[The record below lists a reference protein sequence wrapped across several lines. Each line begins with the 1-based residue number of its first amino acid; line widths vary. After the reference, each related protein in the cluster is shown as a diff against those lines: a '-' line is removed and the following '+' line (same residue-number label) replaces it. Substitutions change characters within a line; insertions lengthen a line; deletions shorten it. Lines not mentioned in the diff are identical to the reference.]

1 MLFYPGNATHPTH
14 QLDRCYPKVK
24 GATSVVPL
32 GPSGSPESGESVGV
46 NEEEFFAGDGR
57 GGYTLPTTPYLWLM
71 KRSSGLIKGSTIVED
86 VARENSLPLDQVRG
100 ALLDLTDWGLIELLP
115 TPIYSTIT
123 RRENISQGEI
133 NNQARLSIERSLITY
148 RSVDG
153 GVSEW
158 DARARQTISIVGDN
172 RIARNLLPLLISSGF
187 IRSSILTSS
196 RDPVLLSARD
206 INGLSVTL
214 EHLGKNK
221 ALHHRELI
229 RHSHISTSTQPVT
242 SRESDLVIATTPP
255 QPDQIQEWQ
264 SEGIA
269 HIAVS
274 EPIRTEIE
282 ISYFIQPGAT
292 PCLHCISLHR
302 RDALPP
308 KLSTLSIATG
318 GVELPATAAALIA
331 ALLASAVENFY
342 QANRPVSRSSRVINL
357 LEPTLHHEDRK
368 WNFHPEC
375 GCVDV
380 QRRASPR

>member
-1 MLFYPGNATHPTH
+1 MLLYPGNATHP
-14 QLDRCYPKVK
+14 LDRCYPKVK
-24 GATSVVPL
+24 GAACAIPRE
-32 GPSGSPESGESVGV
+32 PSHSPESGESVGMS
-46 NEEEFFAGDGR
+46 EEEFFAGDSR
-57 GGYTLPTTPYLWLM
+57 GGYTLPTTPYLWLI
-71 KRSSGLIKGSTIVED
+71 KRSSGLIKGSTIVEE
-86 VARENSLPLDQVRG
+86 VAAENSLSLDQVRG
-100 ALLDLTDWGLIELLP
+100 ALLDLTAWGLIELLP

-123 RRENISQGEI
+123 RRENISQGET

-153 GVSEW
+153 GASEW
-158 DARARQTISIVGDN
+158 GARASQTISIVGDN

-187 IRSSILTSS
+187 IRSSLLTSAS
-196 RDPVLLSARD
+196 DPVLLGARD

-214 EHLGKNK
+214 EHLGKSK

-229 RHSHISTSTQPVT
+229 RHSHISTTTQPVT
-242 SRESDLVIATTPP
+242 SRKSDLVIATTPP

-292 PCLHCISLHR
+292 PCLRCISLHR

-308 KLSTLSIATG
+308 KLSALSIPTG

-331 ALLASAVENFY
+331 ALLASEVENFY

-357 LEPTLHHEDRK
+357 LEPTHHLEDRK